1 VSGSPARFR
10 VAADIAEDWIGPIR
24 RREQPEIW
32 PLGGG
37 FGKVEIGPGL
47 VLALGGAPASG
58 KTGLALQ
65 WITDALR
72 ARDDLLA
79 VVLNVEMSP
88 ASLLERTLARVSGVS
103 LSRIRKR
110 ELDEQEAERLEDG
123 FATIA
128 TFADRLAFVD
138 SRFTMSN
145 LAATLDAFA
154 PGSPTLVLADYVQ
167 RIAPPDRGKGGEDG
181 RAAINATMSLLRE
194 FAMAGC
200 GVIVC
205 SSVSRSKDRQGR
217 STYAGEH
224 LGLASF
230 RESGEVEFGGDSAY
244 LLVRDER
251 RRGDPSDRL
260 LRCVKNRH
268 GREAELPLD
277 FDGSLQ
283 RFTVAAGSIGS
294 IASTRPEEVAG
305 DAATLADLRRYWRGE
320 DAADASEADE
330 ERRDDGE

>member
-1 VSGSPARFR
+1 MSGSTARFR
-10 VAADIAEDWIGPIR
+10 VAADIADDWIGPIR

-37 FGKVEIGPGL
+37 FGKVEIGPGFVL
-47 VLALGGAPASG
+47 VLGGAPASG
-58 KTGLALQ
+58 KTALCLQ
-65 WITDALR
+65 WTTDALR
-72 ARDDLLA
+72 AKDDLLA
-79 VVLNVEMSP
+79 VVCNVEMSP
-88 ASLLERTLARVSGVS
+88 ASLLERALARVSGVS

-123 FATIA
+123 FATVA

-138 SRFTMSN
+138 APFSMSN

-154 PGSPTLVLADYVQ
+154 PGSPAIVVGDYVQ
-167 RIAPPDRGKGGEDG
+167 RIAPPTRGKGEDG
-181 RAAINATMSLLRE
+181 RVAINATMSLLRE
-194 FAMAGC
+194 FASNGC

-205 SSVSRSKDRQGR
+205 SSLSRSKDRQGR

-230 RESGEVEFGGDSAY
+230 RESGEVEFAADSAY

-268 GREAELPLD
+268 GREAELPLG

-283 RFTVAAGSIGS
+283 RFTVAGGAIGS

-305 DAATLADLRRYWRGE
+305 DAATLADLRRYWRNE
-320 DAADASEADE
+320 DAADGDETDE
-330 ERRDDGE
+330 ERRSDGE

>member
-1 VSGSPARFR
+1 VSGSSARYR

-24 RREQPEIW
+24 RRAQPETW

-37 FGKVEIGPGL
+37 FGEVEIGPGV
-47 VLALGGAPASG
+47 VLALGGAPAAG
-58 KTGLALQ
+58 KTALCLQ
-65 WITDALR
+65 WTTDALR

-79 VVLNVEMSP
+79 VVLNVEMS
-88 ASLLERTLARVSGVS
+88 AGSLLERTLARVSGVS
-103 LSRIRKR
+103 LTSIRKR

-128 TFADRLAFVD
+128 TFANRLAFVD
-138 SRFTMSN
+138 SPFSMSN

-154 PGSPTLVLADYVQ
+154 PGSPAIVILDYVQ
-167 RIAPPDRGKGGEDG
+167 RVSPPSRGKGEDG

-194 FAMAGC
+194 FASNGC

-205 SSVSRSKDRQGR
+205 SSLSRSKDRQGR

-230 RESGEVEFGGDSAY
+230 RESGEVEFAADSAY